1 MKATAFSGF
10 GENFIPGL
18 KRLRQ
23 CALAAFRGTDAHLL
37 FGPRSG
43 SKLGNFEIPE
53 TLPPGPLQAF
63 LPLKVAEVSSLKP
76 GLTVAVEGE
85 GLSGAASRWLER
97 LKTALPSKLATED
110 GQPVM
115 VADEKASYLGAWL
128 DSALLHALF
137 GRLLDA
143 TGIARVAMPEPV
155 RLVLRGKVA
164 AIFNDGPEPS
174 PPAACCS
181 ASEPCPTG
189 SRDLRDDALRGFLD
203 APLMR

>member
-10 GENFIPGL
+10 GENFVPGL

-23 CALAAFRGTDAHLL
+23 CALAAFRENDAHLV
-37 FGPRSG
+37 FG

-63 LPLKVAEVSSLKP
+63 LPLKVAEVSSLRP

-97 LKTALPSKLATED
+97 LETALPSKLATED

-115 VADEKASYLGAWL
+115 VADEKPSYLGAWL
-128 DSALLHALF
+128 DPALLHALF
-137 GRLLDA
+137 GRLLDEA
-143 TGIARVAMPEPV
+143 GIARVAMPEPL
-155 RLVLRGKVA
+155 RLVRRGKVA
-164 AIFNDGPEPS
+164 AIFKDGPEPYTIPFATGRFLLGERPV
-174 PPAACCS
+174 PPQ
-181 ASEPCPTG
+181 
-189 SRDLRDDALRGFLD
+189 DLAIFETT
-203 APLMR
+203 P